1 MTVAG
6 NKRELI
12 RPAEYAR
19 RRGVSRASVTRAIRR
34 CQIPLVDGR
43 LDPLVADTLWEART
57 DPVQSARAL
66 GQQRRDQAPAVPQDD
81 PAARENWRE
90 RQARADALRAE
101 LELRKASGDL
111 VERTLAERE
120 IGRRLA
126 SMKVQ
131 FDALPDRAAAALG
144 VNDEHRRKVRQFLR
158 DELAQIC
165 LDAVQLGLPRAA

>member
-57 DPVQSARAL
+57 DPAQSARAL
-66 GQQRRDQAPAVPQDD
+66 GQQKRDQAPAPQDD
-81 PAARENWRE
+81 AAGRENWRE

-126 SMKVQ
+126 SIKVQ

-144 VNDEHRRKVRQFLR
+144 VTDEHRRKVRQFLR

-165 LDAVQLGLPRAA
+165 LDAVQLGLPEAA